1 MQCISVVE
9 KLSEELS
16 PTPWRVLGPDSVNL
30 CQSQVFP
37 ILPTNFWVYQLTF
50 PKQRRWSFGTKMP
63 EIGVSWMSSHVTPP
77 FTNTVCKYSTVISM
91 NVLPC
96 FVPDA
101 ALICNASK
109 KSKCAMDFLAQ
120 VPTSKDTEG
129 TCQLCP
135 SQGGQQGHHGVVE
148 THKY

>member
-1 MQCISVVE
+1 MQSISVVE

-16 PTPWRVLGPDSVNL
+16 PTPLRVLGPDSVNL

-50 PKQRRWSFGTKMP
+50 PTQRRWSFGTKMP
-63 EIGVSWMSSHVTPP
+63 EIGVSWMSSHVIPP
-77 FTNTVCKYSTVISM
+77 FTNTVCKYSNINECASM
-91 NVLPC
+91 FCPWCSPSMQC
-96 FVPDA
+96 FKTNPSVQWIFSPKFRPRKTRKA
-101 ALICNASK
+101 RAS
-109 KSKCAMDFLAQ
+109 C
-120 VPTSKDTEG
+120 V
-129 TCQLCP
+129 P